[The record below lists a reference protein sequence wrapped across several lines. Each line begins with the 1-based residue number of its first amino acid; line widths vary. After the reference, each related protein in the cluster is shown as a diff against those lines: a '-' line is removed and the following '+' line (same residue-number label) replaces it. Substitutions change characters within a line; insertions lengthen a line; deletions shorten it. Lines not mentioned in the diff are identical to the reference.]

1 MRTSIKTRV
10 QASAAFSIRDTFAR
24 EVLFFEVV
32 CCVEERRG
40 KNQTIKVEAASATPL
55 VHSGFHFV
63 CSAQNSKHS
72 SKLKIGK
79 VELFKKFC
87 CQLLAI
93 WRDQETLDTVVD
105 IALPSSMSGRPGSTN
120 NRGWERPRE
129 RERVRQWTQC
139 GLRETGVR
147 RPLARRTGRVES
159 RGLGRTHSFHPDH
172 VLLRGARAPSLRSNQ
187 LIAADSPLSRASCSR
202 SSPLSCSSD
211 GETIPVCEKNPRMR
225 S

>member
-1 MRTSIKTRV
+1 M
-10 QASAAFSIRDTFAR
+10 
-24 EVLFFEVV
+24 FFEVV

-63 CSAQNSKHS
+63 YSAQNSKQS
-72 SKLKIGK
+72 LQLKIRK
-79 VELFKKFC
+79 VELFKKFW

-129 RERVRQWTQC
+129 RERGERDESASVDSVRPE
-139 GLRETGVR
+139 RDRSKEA
-147 RPLARRTGRVES
+147 ARSE
-159 RGLGRTHSFHPDH
+159 
-172 VLLRGARAPSLRSNQ
+172 
-187 LIAADSPLSRASCSR
+187 
-202 SSPLSCSSD
+202 D
-211 GETIPVCEKNPRMR
+211 GE

>member
-1 MRTSIKTRV
+1 MH
-10 QASAAFSIRDTFAR
+10 
-24 EVLFFEVV
+24 FEVV

-63 CSAQNSKHS
+63 YSAQNSKHS
-72 SKLKIGK
+72 LKLKIRK
-79 VELFKKFC
+79 VELFQKFW

-120 NRGWERPRE
+120 NRGWERPRA
-129 RERVRQWTQC
+129 RERVRQWTQY

-172 VLLRGARAPSLRSNQ
+172 VLLRGARASSLRSNQ
-187 LIAADSPLSRASCSR
+187 LIADSPLSRASCSR
-202 SSPLSCSSD
+202 SSSLSCSSD
-211 GETIPVCEKNPRMR
+211 GEAISV
-225 S
+225 